1 MQEPTFG
8 SLEFAHKKRKTRR
21 ERFLERLESLAPW
34 AALEAR
40 VEPVYPKPGR
50 GRRPYPLAVM
60 LRVHCVQLCYNLSD
74 PALED
79 LLYEAESVRRFC
91 GLNLS
96 GPIPDESTIL
106 HFRHLLERHQLGE
119 ALLQTINAQLAGQ
132 GLRLQA
138 GTIVDASI
146 IAAPSST
153 KNQRRQRDPEMHQT
167 KKGNQWHFGMKLHI
181 GVDADLGLT
190 HSLSTTAANRA
201 DVTEAHRL
209 LHGGERAA
217 WGDAGYQGAERRP
230 ELADSAVEWRVAM
243 RPGRSACCRRTA
255 HSPGASVSGL
265 RCGPRSSIGAS
276 ATTKCAIAAWPRIE
290 SADRRVATG
299 EPGRTVHLAR
309 FGPTH
314 AANRTLSTAPTHRP
328 ARPLTA
334 STPPPAPSQHEVR
347 PIASCSERS

>member
-21 ERFLERLESLAPW
+21 ERFLERLESLVPW

-50 GRRPYPLAVM
+50 GRRPYRLAVM

-119 ALLQTINAQLAGQ
+119 ALLQTINAHLAGQ

-146 IAAPSST
+146 IAAPAST

-190 HSLSTTAANRA
+190 HNLSTTAANSA

-217 WGDAGYQGAERRP
+217 LGRRRLPGRGAASRTGR
-230 ELADSAVEWRVAM
+230 LGGRVAGRDAS
-243 RPGRSACCRRTA
+243 RPQA
-255 HSPGASVSGL
+255 
-265 RCGPRSSIGAS
+265 
-276 ATTKCAIAAWPRIE
+276 
-290 SADRRVATG
+290 
-299 EPGRTVHLAR
+299 
-309 FGPTH
+309 H
-314 AANRTLSTAPTHRP
+314 AAAGQPTRP
-328 ARPLTA
+328 ARA
-334 STPPPAPSQHEVR
+334 
-347 PIASCSERS
+347 